1 MTTTNSH
8 VITCKG
14 IVSWGKGEPLKV
26 EEILVEPPKSNEVR
40 VKMLYASVC
49 RTDLLFAN
57 GFPIP
62 AFPRV
67 MGHEGVGVVESIGEG
82 VTGLREGDLV
92 IPTYIADCKTCETC
106 MSEKTNLCLKYP
118 LSYKELMQD
127 GSSRMSIRGQTA
139 SHAFSCSTWCQYL
152 VINVNFLLKIDP
164 KTPLPD
170 ASFLSC
176 GFSTGYGAT
185 WKEAMVQNGSSVAVF
200 GLGAVGLGAIK
211 GAKSHGAIKVIGI
224 DNNPMKAAKGRAFGM
239 TDFINPGE
247 SDKSIA
253 ELVKDL
259 TAGMG
264 VDYSFECT
272 GVPPLIN
279 EAIQSTKLVLT
290 NQYHTLC
297 YGTGKI
303 IQMGVEEPNVNIN
316 IIELL
321 IGRTLKGSI
330 FGGLK
335 AKTDLPIIYSK
346 CKNRE
351 IQLDELL
358 SHEIKLEEVNKVFE
372 LLKQPDC
379 VKILIKI

>member
-279 EAIQSTKLVLT
+279 EAIQSTKL
-290 NQYHTLC
+290 
-297 YGTGKI
+297 GTGKI

>member
-26 EEILVEPPKSNEVR
+26 EEIQVEPPKSNEVR

-67 MGHEGVGVVESIGEG
+67 MGHEGVGVVESFGEG

-92 IPTYIADCKTCETC
+92 IPAYIAECKTCETC

-118 LSYKELMQD
+118 LSYNGLMLD

-139 SHAFSCSTWCQYL
+139 YHAFSCSTWCQYL
-152 VINVNFLLKIDP
+152 VINVNFLIKIDP

-176 GFSTGYGAT
+176 GFSIGYGAT
-185 WKEAMVQNGSSVAVF
+185 WKEAMVKNGSSVAVF
-200 GLGAVGLGAIK
+200 GLGAVALGAIK

-239 TDFINPGE
+239 TDFINPEE

-279 EAIQSTKLVLT
+279 QAIQSTKL
-290 NQYHTLC
+290 
-297 YGTGKI
+297 GTGKI

-316 IIELL
+316 IIGLL
-321 IGRTLKGSI
+321 VGRTLKGSI

-358 SHEIKLEEVNKVFE
+358 SHEIKLEDVDSF
-372 LLKQPDC
+372 
-379 VKILIKI
+379 

>member
-1 MTTTNSH
+1 
-8 VITCKG
+8 
-14 IVSWGKGEPLKV
+14 
-26 EEILVEPPKSNEVR
+26 
-40 VKMLYASVC
+40 
-49 RTDLLFAN
+49 
-57 GFPIP
+57 
-62 AFPRV
+62 
-67 MGHEGVGVVESIGEG
+67 
-82 VTGLREGDLV
+82 
-92 IPTYIADCKTCETC
+92 
-106 MSEKTNLCLKYP
+106 
-118 LSYKELMQD
+118 MQ
-127 GSSRMSIRGQTA
+127 
-139 SHAFSCSTWCQYL
+139 
-152 VINVNFLLKIDP
+152 
-164 KTPLPD
+164 
-170 ASFLSC
+170 
-176 GFSTGYGAT
+176 
-185 WKEAMVQNGSSVAVF
+185 
-200 GLGAVGLGAIK
+200 AIK

-239 TDFINPGE
+239 TDFINPEE

-279 EAIQSTKLVLT
+279 EAIQSTKL
-290 NQYHTLC
+290 
-297 YGTGKI
+297 GTGKI
-303 IQMGVEEPNVNIN
+303 IRMGVEEPNVNIN
-316 IIELL
+316 IIGLL

-379 VKILIKI
+379 VMILIKI

>member
-1 MTTTNSH
+1 MLLLCSLPSSYKSFRETLIYGRDKLSFEDVKGHLLSRDKLDNEFDLNS
-8 VITCKG
+8 KAD
-14 IVSWGKGEPLKV
+14 
-26 EEILVEPPKSNEVR
+26 R
-40 VKMLYASVC
+40 QASVLVASKKRDKRC
-49 RTDLLFAN
+49 RYCKKL
-57 GFPIP
+57 
-62 AFPRV
+62 
-67 MGHEGVGVVESIGEG
+67 GHVKVDCYKLVVESIGEG

-92 IPTYIADCKTCETC
+92 IPAYIADCKTCETC

-118 LSYKELMQD
+118 LSYNGLMQD

-139 SHAFSCSTWCQYL
+139 YHAFSCSTWCQYL

-164 KTPLPD
+164 KTPLSD

-200 GLGAVGLGAIK
+200 GLGAAIK

-239 TDFINPGE
+239 TNFINPGE

-279 EAIQSTKLVLT
+279 EAIQSTKL
-290 NQYHTLC
+290 
-297 YGTGKI
+297 GTGKI

-316 IIELL
+316 IIGLL

-379 VKILIKI
+379 VKILIKILSL